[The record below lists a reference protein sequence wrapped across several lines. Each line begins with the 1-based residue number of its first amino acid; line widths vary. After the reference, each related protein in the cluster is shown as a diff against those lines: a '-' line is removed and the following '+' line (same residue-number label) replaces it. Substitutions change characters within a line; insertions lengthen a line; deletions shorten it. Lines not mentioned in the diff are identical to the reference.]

1 MMRILMISFALSTTP
16 NLFAAEFTSISLQGR
31 LSSTDTISNVS
42 VFLDGTNLGAILSL
56 VPDAKG
62 VFSTKF
68 SVSPPDVLAQCSAC
82 VISLKKSD
90 GTVISTSPLRSVPF
104 ALTVRGDAPDANI
117 LRASGNIGIGTTNP
131 NPAYKLDVAGDGRFS
146 IVTANG
152 FYGSGTGL
160 TDITASSIA
169 INGVYTNAIRD
180 SAVTDAKIAAG
191 LSASKL
197 VGALPAINGASLTNL
212 TKTQV
217 GLSNVD
223 NTADMAK
230 PVSTA
235 QRAELD
241 LKAPLAS
248 PTFTG
253 TVGGISAFMVGLGNV
268 DNTSDADKPVSMAQ
282 LAALNA
288 KANDDATVHLIGA
301 EIISGAKTF
310 SNDVNFPGSGIWQVT
325 GNVGIGTTV
334 PESALTVVGDV
345 NISGAY
351 KVNGVPIGG
360 SGIAVLSGTQTFTG
374 LNTFNAITASSLNIP
389 SIAGDSGAYG
399 LTVSSNISLAH
410 VLYTAN
416 DMVGIGKATPEYKL
430 DVAGDGYFTS
440 SVTAGEFHGDGSKLT
455 GLTASQISGMTGDN
469 LGNHKA
475 TTSLDM
481 NSQSINNV
489 AFLTIN
495 PWRIFSGSNQTLS
508 FERSNQEGEVA
519 IPSKLTLMGNLAHYP
534 TPTRS
539 PELKWSYERAE
550 NFLKWRLQ
558 PTLQHRGGMPGYYVV
573 TDLRLDLDSSFYN
586 PDTGAITTKSS
597 VVTMTKDGAFA
608 TAGPKSFVQ
617 QHPTDS
623 NKEIYYF
630 ALEGPEAGTYV
641 RGNAQLSNG
650 TAVVSLPDNFAMV
663 TSELMELSVQVTP
676 LDDCNGLYVMQKS
689 TSQILVKELKNGNSD
704 AKFSYLVQGIRKS
717 YENIQVI
724 REKPKT
730 TEDLLPL

>member
-253 TVGGISAFMVGLGNV
+253 TVSGITKAMVGLGSLDNV
-268 DNTSDADKPVSMAQ
+268 QQLPLSFLDTDLALTANSDVKVASQKAIKTYIGLSISGKTDKTYVDAQDTSLETAI
-282 LAALNA
+282 NA
-288 KANDDATVHLIGA
+288 KANDNATVHLIGA

-310 SNDVNFPGSGIWQVT
+310 SNAVNFPGSGIWQTT
-325 GNVGIGTTV
+325 GNVGIGTTN
-334 PESALTVVGDV
+334 PASALTVVGDV

-360 SGIAVLSGTQTFTG
+360 SDVAVLSGTQTFTG
-374 LNTFNAITASSLNIP
+374 LNTFNGITASSLNV
-389 SIAGDSGAYG
+389 D
-399 LTVSSNISLAH
+399 
-410 VLYTAN
+410 
-416 DMVGIGKATPEYKL
+416 
-430 DVAGDGYFTS
+430 DGHFTS
-440 SVTAGEFHGDGSKLT
+440 SVTAAGFYGDGSQLT
-455 GLTASQISGMTGDN
+455 GLTASQISGFTGDN

-481 NSQSINNV
+481 NSQAINNV
-489 AFLTIN
+489 AYLMIN
-495 PWRIFSGSNQTLS
+495 PWRIFSGANQALS

-558 PTLQHRGGMPGYYVV
+558 PTLQHRGGVPGYYVV

-641 RGNAQLSNG
+641 RGNAQLSSG

-676 LDDCNGLYVMQKS
+676 LDDCNGLYVMQKG
-689 TSQILVKELKNGNSD
+689 TSQILVKELKNGNSN
-704 AKFSYLVQGIRKS
+704 AKFSYLVQGIRKG

-724 REKPKT
+724 REKPKSV
-730 TEDLLPL
+730 EDLLPQ